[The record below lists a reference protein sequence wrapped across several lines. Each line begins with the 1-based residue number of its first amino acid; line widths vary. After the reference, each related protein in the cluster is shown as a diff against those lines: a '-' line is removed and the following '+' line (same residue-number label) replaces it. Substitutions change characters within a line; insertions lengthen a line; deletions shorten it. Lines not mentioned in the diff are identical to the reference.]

1 MTDLSQKS
9 LKPFFNVI
17 IVIFSL
23 FVIVLCKMKV
33 RQMNY
38 SFLVKSRYYG
48 TLQDRYYKNL
58 MRQAHLT
65 RFERLEQLVHSK
77 MTLSNAKEG
86 QVILIIGE
94 KVAVPQ

>member
-1 MTDLSQKS
+1 MTDFSQKS
-9 LKPFFNVI
+9 LKPFFNVV
-17 IVIFSL
+17 IVISSL

-38 SFLVKSRYYG
+38 SFLVQSRYYG

-65 RFERLEQLVHSK
+65 RFERLEQLAHSK